1 MLRDCS
7 GRIADAQLSPI
18 ARLIARLE
26 EPATGR
32 AIAPMSSAE
41 GPAWYGRTA
50 LHDGRML
57 LLAGGG
63 TYE

>member
-1 MLRDCS
+1 MLRDRS

-18 ARLIARLE
+18 VWLIARLE

-32 AIAPMSSAE
+32 AIAPMSAE